1 MGRWRRATP
10 YFPHFELASTI
21 FFFLSLRILS
31 CFYNRSFFLF
41 LFNSLALIQL
51 YIRFFLPSHYEL
63 ILSYLYFVFF
73 VPSLSLLFSSTI
85 SSSLL
90 EISMLE
96 SYILFPSSFVLH
108 QGSFFSLFL
117 SSLSSNARMLECYDA
132 SRCRYTFFLSLVL
145 GSMVGSPSRYRWTS
159 ISFSSFSSPCTLY
172 LPSAETRCI
181 RAAFSSLHQENFF
194 WFRFLASC
202 LTLERCNFR
211 RVFFFLPLFH
221 DRNMREKKRIIEVMC
236 NQEKSGSI

>member
-73 VPSLSLLFSSTI
+73 VPSLSLLLFSRSSTI

-117 SSLSSNARMLECYDA
+117 SFLSSNARMLECYDA
-132 SRCRYTFFLSLVL
+132 SRCRYTFFPPPLARTRLDGRLSVPLSVDLDIVFFFFVSLHPLSSFGGDALYSRRVFIPPPGKFLLVSIFGKL
-145 GSMVGSPSRYRWTS
+145 PYPRALQFSPC
-159 ISFSSFSSPCTLY
+159 FFFPSSFSRY
-172 LPSAETRCI
+172 A
-181 RAAFSSLHQENFF
+181 
-194 WFRFLASC
+194 
-202 LTLERCNFR
+202 
-211 RVFFFLPLFH
+211 
-221 DRNMREKKRIIEVMC
+221 REKKNYRSNV
-236 NQEKSGSI
+236 

>member
-117 SSLSSNARMLECYDA
+117 PFLSSNARMLECYDA
-132 SRCRYTFFLSLVL
+132 SRCRYTFFPPPLARTRLDGRLSVPLSVDL
-145 GSMVGSPSRYRWTS
+145 DIVFFFFVSLHPL
-159 ISFSSFSSPCTLY
+159 SSFGGDALY
-172 LPSAETRCI
+172 S
-181 RAAFSSLHQENFF
+181 
-194 WFRFLASC
+194 
-202 LTLERCNFR
+202 R
-211 RVFFFLPLFH
+211 RVFIPPPGKFLLVSIFGKLPYPRALQFSPCFFFSFLFFTIGICE
-221 DRNMREKKRIIEVMC
+221 RKKELS
-236 NQEKSGSI
+236 K

>member
-73 VPSLSLLFSSTI
+73 VPSLSLLLFSRSFTI
-85 SSSLL
+85 SSLL

-108 QGSFFSLFL
+108 QGSFFSLFPF
-117 SSLSSNARMLECYDA
+117 SPRMLECSNATMHHVADTPF
-132 SRCRYTFFLSLVL
+132 SLLLSLVL

-211 RVFFFLPLFH
+211 RVFFFPSSFS
-221 DRNMREKKRIIEVMC
+221 R
-236 NQEKSGSI
+236 

>member
-41 LFNSLALIQL
+41 FFNSLIQL

-73 VPSLSLLFSSTI
+73 VPSLSLLLFSRSSTI
-85 SSSLL
+85 SSSSLL

-132 SRCRYTFFLSLVL
+132 SRCRYTFFPPPLARTRLDGRLSVPLSVDL
-145 GSMVGSPSRYRWTS
+145 DIVFFFFVSLHPL
-159 ISFSSFSSPCTLY
+159 SSFGGDALY
-172 LPSAETRCI
+172 S
-181 RAAFSSLHQENFF
+181 
-194 WFRFLASC
+194 
-202 LTLERCNFR
+202 R
-211 RVFFFLPLFH
+211 RVFIPPPGKFLLVSIFGKLPYPRALQFSPCFFFSFLFFTIGICE
-221 DRNMREKKRIIEVMC
+221 RKKELS
-236 NQEKSGSI
+236 K

>member
-1 MGRWRRATP
+1 MQAKHGAVAP
-10 YFPHFELASTI
+10 SYPLFS
-21 FFFLSLRILS
+21 SLRASIYYFLFSFFTYFIL
-31 CFYNRSFFLF
+31 FLYNRSFFLF

-117 SSLSSNARMLECYDA
+117 SFLSSNARMLECYDA
-132 SRCRYTFFLSLVL
+132 SRCRYTFFPPPLARTRLDGRLSVPLSVDL
-145 GSMVGSPSRYRWTS
+145 DIVFFFFVSLHPL
-159 ISFSSFSSPCTLY
+159 SSFGGDALY
-172 LPSAETRCI
+172 S
-181 RAAFSSLHQENFF
+181 
-194 WFRFLASC
+194 
-202 LTLERCNFR
+202 R
-211 RVFFFLPLFH
+211 RVFIPPPGKFLLVSIFGKLPYPRALQFSPCFFFSFLFFTIGICE
-221 DRNMREKKRIIEVMC
+221 RKKELS
-236 NQEKSGSI
+236 K

>member
-73 VPSLSLLFSSTI
+73 VPSLSLLLFSRSSTI

-90 EISMLE
+90 EMLE

-132 SRCRYTFFLSLVL
+132 SRCRYTFFPPPLARTRLDGRLSVPLSVDL
-145 GSMVGSPSRYRWTS
+145 DIVFFFFVSLHPL
-159 ISFSSFSSPCTLY
+159 SSFGGDALY
-172 LPSAETRCI
+172 S
-181 RAAFSSLHQENFF
+181 
-194 WFRFLASC
+194 
-202 LTLERCNFR
+202 R
-211 RVFFFLPLFH
+211 RVFIPPPGKFLLVSIFGKLPYPRALQFSPCFFFSFLFFTIGICE
-221 DRNMREKKRIIEVMC
+221 RKKEYYRSNV
-236 NQEKSGSI
+236 